1 MRVLL
6 ALKTSVA
13 LLMLSS
19 CYVSRLAYEHSA
31 LLLKRQKISEAV
43 SDGKV
48 DEKTKAKLKEIQ
60 EILEFARQS
69 GFNVGDAYEYF
80 INLERSAVSYVVQ
93 GAPPEELKL
102 KTWWFPIVGSV
113 PYLGYYDEKDAL
125 KMQKELED
133 EGLETNV
140 SGVSAYSSL
149 GWFSDPVFTPMLK
162 RSRESLAELI
172 FHELTH
178 RTIWIPDEA
187 QFNERLAD
195 IVGKYTAIQYLEKK
209 KDLAAIERL
218 KSKHE
223 DSQLFSHWVSRLKSD
238 VEILIKKYR
247 KKQINFANFK
257 EEKRKIYAAAIL
269 EPLKPKFKL
278 VDYVGNEA
286 WNNASLMAA
295 NLYREPNLELDRALN
310 CQEEPRLKKFFAK
323 IEQVITQKKSAGFV
337 KNPAETICVIF

>member
-187 QFNERLAD
+187 QSDANCDLD
-195 IVGKYTAIQYLEKK
+195 GDGGKAHAIDQLNFQICQAGVDNPRPITAKALCET
-209 KDLAAIERL
+209 
-218 KSKHE
+218 KSN
-223 DSQLFSHWVSRLKSD
+223 DFD
-238 VEILIKKYR
+238 VE
-247 KKQINFANFK
+247 
-257 EEKRKIYAAAIL
+257 E
-269 EPLKPKFKL
+269 
-278 VDYVGNEA
+278 
-286 WNNASLMAA
+286 
-295 NLYREPNLELDRALN
+295 
-310 CQEEPRLKKFFAK
+310 
-323 IEQVITQKKSAGFV
+323 
-337 KNPAETICVIF
+337 